1 MGYEDPEIE
10 ISSTQSPEPLKR
22 RRPGPPLAVV
32 GEVGAPAGKGA
43 IFLHLEAIGAIVD
56 SLPGQEQMEV
66 GGLLV
71 GRECEDE
78 AGVYLLVAGA
88 IPARQA
94 RGTSVSVTFTHQT
107 WNQLSAEK
115 VSRYP
120 DQAIVGWY
128 HTHPGL
134 GVFLSERDLFIHR
147 NFFADSTHIAVVI
160 DPSKFAWGIFYWQDS
175 DLVAA
180 PGCYIYGEPAEKHE
194 RLSELLPRY
203 QPSHMQ

>member
-1 MGYEDPEIE
+1 MSREDPEIE
-10 ISSTQSPEPLKR
+10 ISLAQSPEPPKR
-22 RRPGPPLAVV
+22 PRPGPPLAVV
-32 GEVGAPAGKGA
+32 GEVGTPAGEWA
-43 IFLHLEAIGAIVD
+43 IFLHLETIGAIVD
-56 SLPGQEQMEV
+56 SLPGQAQMEV

-94 RGTSVSVTFTHQT
+94 RSTSMSVTFTHQT

-115 VSRYP
+115 ASRYP
-120 DQAIVGWY
+120 EQAIVGWY

-134 GVFLSERDLFIHR
+134 GVFLSEHDLFIHR

-175 DLVAA
+175 ELVAA
-180 PGCYIYGEPAEKHE
+180 PGCYVYGEPARKYE

-203 QPSHMQ
+203 QPGRM

>member
-1 MGYEDPEIE
+1 MCTEEPEIE
-10 ISSTQSPEPLKR
+10 ISSVQAAPRRIQPRPSSPLS
-22 RRPGPPLAVV
+22 AV
-32 GEVGAPAGKGA
+32 GEVGTVGEGRD

-56 SLPGQEQMEV
+56 SLPGQEQIEV

-71 GRECEDE
+71 GRECTDE
-78 AGVYLLVAGA
+78 AGGYLVVAGA

-94 RGTSVSVTFTHQT
+94 QGTSVSLTFTHQT
-107 WNQLSAEK
+107 WEQLSAEK
-115 VSRYP
+115 ASRYP

-147 NFFADSTHIAVVI
+147 NFFADSTHLAVVI

-175 DLVAA
+175 ELLAA
-180 PGCYIYGEPAEKHE
+180 PGCYIYGEPANRYE
-194 RLSELLPRY
+194 RLSELLPHY
-203 QPSHMQ
+203 QTGRMY